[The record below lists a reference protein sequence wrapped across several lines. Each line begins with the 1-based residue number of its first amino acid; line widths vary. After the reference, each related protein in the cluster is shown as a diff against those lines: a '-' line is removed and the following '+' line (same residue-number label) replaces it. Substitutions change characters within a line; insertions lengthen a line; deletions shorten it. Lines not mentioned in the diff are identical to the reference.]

1 MAKGTG
7 SDKGKKLR
15 AERARA
21 AAEKVAEAQA
31 VPGAGDS
38 KIGKRQ
44 NEDSDDGEV
53 AKKKQKQTK
62 QTARKAEEGYRN
74 PGGDK
79 LRVKQ
84 TAKKALGL
92 LPKQGFQGMD
102 TEPDSKEDDGDYNPD
117 EAEEIGTEQED
128 HKQQSGNRQNSVD
141 NQQIVPY
148 RLPDPFEG
156 YASEVRPFYNLHM
169 TAGH

>member
-1 MAKGTG
+1 MTIAV
-7 SDKGKKLR
+7 LI
-15 AERARA
+15 A
-21 AAEKVAEAQA
+21 A
-31 VPGAGDS
+31 VPPEISRPATT
-38 KIGKRQ
+38 RPR
-44 NEDSDDGEV
+44 
-53 AKKKQKQTK
+53 A
-62 QTARKAEEGYRN
+62 
-74 PGGDK
+74 
-79 LRVKQ
+79 
-84 TAKKALGL
+84 
-92 LPKQGFQGMD
+92 PKQGFQGMD